1 MVELRAALAPQ
12 PAKPGTVLVWL
23 FDISDADAERSK
35 LARRLHQTEG
45 ALDALT
51 HLIESAPFPMW
62 YRGPDL
68 SLGLVNAAF
77 VAAVEGRDAAEVI
90 ESGSELIERSAPKVP
105 APVPKSR
112 SKPAESYSRT
122 QPATIGQERRMLRL
136 VDVPL
141 PTGAVAGFAIDI
153 QDWKMHGSSWR
164 ATSNRSVTWPT
175 G

>member
-1 MVELRAALAPQ
+1 MVELRGALAPP

-23 FDISDADAERSK
+23 FDISEADAERCK

-90 ESGSELIERSAPKVP
+90 ERGAELIDAPGTEARGP
-105 APVPKSR
+105 APRSR
-112 SKPAESYSRT
+112 SR
-122 QPATIGQERRMLRL
+122 
-136 VDVPL
+136 
-141 PTGAVAGFAIDI
+141 
-153 QDWKMHGSSWR
+153 
-164 ATSNRSVTWPT
+164 
-175 G
+175 